1 MVERIA
7 DLVVI
12 ESTKDSVL
20 LPKLSAQ
27 LTDIQKRVANLLAKA
42 VTKVTAFL
50 CFHMRANGH
59 RAGRGVSQRLLHK
72 GCQRCQIVIRRM
84 QADRENARDACDF
97 EETNGGRAILRIGA
111 QIALGHHADSRLG
124 KQAGHTR

>member
-59 RAGRGVSQRLLHK
+59 RAGRGVS
-72 GCQRCQIVIRRM
+72 
-84 QADRENARDACDF
+84 
-97 EETNGGRAILRIGA
+97 
-111 QIALGHHADSRLG
+111 
-124 KQAGHTR
+124 

>member
-42 VTKVTAFL
+42 VTKVTAFSL
-50 CFHMRANGH
+50 SKKSSKSWAFSFERGKIGIGGESNAGTRKNGS
-59 RAGRGVSQRLLHK
+59 G
-72 GCQRCQIVIRRM
+72 
-84 QADRENARDACDF
+84 
-97 EETNGGRAILRIGA
+97 
-111 QIALGHHADSRLG
+111 
-124 KQAGHTR
+124 